1 MLVSTTSP
9 DRSSDGAADGLGA
22 LVEVGRGFRPLV
34 GQKTLCALGHISP
47 VIPVRLNVVQH
58 HPQHPIFGFERG
70 RARD

>member
-1 MLVSTTSP
+1 
-9 DRSSDGAADGLGA
+9 
-22 LVEVGRGFRPLV
+22 LV

-70 RARD
+70 RALLR